1 MKPLLVGLCLY
12 IGCDTAP
19 PPVLFRDVTAQ
30 AGIDFVHIDGA
41 SGAYFLIET
50 YGAGGGFFDSD
61 GDGDLDIYLVNGF
74 DLDGIQT
81 APINL
86 DHRRGKTYWVER
98 PDQVRSAGPGAIDFS
113 MLDDAS
119 GRRAANVL
127 YRNDGD
133 GTFTDISRESGVDYT
148 GYGMGCAVA
157 DYGQRRRPGSVRD

>member
-12 IGCDTAP
+12 MGCDTAP

-61 GDGDLDIYLVNGF
+61 GDGDLDVYLVNGF
-74 DLDGIQT
+74 DLGGIQT
-81 APINL
+81 VPINL

-98 PDQVRSAGPGAIDFS
+98 PDQVRSVGAGS
-113 MLDDAS
+113 HRLL
-119 GRRAANVL
+119 NV
-127 YRNDGD
+127 
-133 GTFTDISRESGVDYT
+133 
-148 GYGMGCAVA
+148 
-157 DYGQRRRPGSVRD
+157 RRRRSADVLPTHCIATRGTAPSPISAGNPGLTTRAMAWAARWPTTTMTATRTCT